1 MSGICPDCPVRLYRR
16 HSRPVHSIVDYVMHC
31 IAAVAR
37 RQFRNPAADQEG
49 SGLSCT
55 RRCTIRGKSVNKRS
69 QNELKPQGS
78 TQVRTAFCS
87 IRASFFSRAPRQDK
101 RTPAPHSGVL
111 ENLGCFLMGLGS
123 QTQLGGESLALV
135 RNAKQSRKSLGETPA
150 GSKPFSNPWFRPQA
164 NHGGKISSAA

>member
-1 MSGICPDCPVRLYRR
+1 M
-16 HSRPVHSIVDYVMHC
+16 
-31 IAAVAR
+31 
-37 RQFRNPAADQEG
+37 
-49 SGLSCT
+49 
-55 RRCTIRGKSVNKRS
+55 
-69 QNELKPQGS
+69 KPQGS

-135 RNAKQSRKSLGETPA
+135 RNAKKSRKIWAKHPRVRTRFRTRGFVPGRITEGISPAPHSGAKQICELLCKGSEPMSRGGEKQGLEPRVRTLNFLHR
-150 GSKPFSNPWFRPQA
+150 GRDFSRA
-164 NHGGKISSAA
+164 RGERKVSSAA